1 MAEYYLHF
9 KALHLIFVVTWF
21 AGLFYIPR
29 LFVYHIEAQ
38 DKTDLERDILST
50 QLKLMS
56 KRLWLI
62 IAWPSAVLATL
73 FALIL
78 IVIMPSWLMQ
88 PWMWLKLAFVF
99 GLILYHLKLHQMYKQ
114 QQKDIFKYTSN
125 RMRIWNEGATLFLFA
140 IVFLVILKNTIDWI
154 YGLLGLFLLIGML
167 LMAIK
172 IYKQSRQNSS
182 S

>member
-172 IYKQSRQNSS
+172 LYKKSRQNSS

>member
-172 IYKQSRQNSS
+172 LYKQSRQNSS

>member
-172 IYKQSRQNSS
+172 LYKKSRQKSS

>member
-38 DKTDLERDILST
+38 DKTDLERVILST

-99 GLILYHLKLHQMYKQ
+99 GLILYHLKLHQIYKQ

-172 IYKQSRQNSS
+172 LYKKSRQNSS

>member
-125 RMRIWNEGATLFLFA
+125 RMRIWDEGATLFLFA

>member
-99 GLILYHLKLHQMYKQ
+99 GLILYHLKLHQMYKH

-172 IYKQSRQNSS
+172 LYKKSRQKSS

>member
-1 MAEYYLHF
+1 M
-9 KALHLIFVVTWF
+9 TWF

-172 IYKQSRQNSS
+172 LYKKSRQNSS

>member
-1 MAEYYLHF
+1 MADYYLHI

-38 DKTDLERDILST
+38 DKLPLERDILSR
-50 QLKLMS
+50 QLKMMS

-62 IAWPSAVLATL
+62 ITWPSAILATI
-73 FALIL
+73 FALAL
-78 IVIMPSWLMQ
+78 IAIVPSWLWQ

-99 GLILYHLKLHQMYKQ
+99 GLILYHLKLHQMYRELQ
-114 QQKDIFKYTSN
+114 GDIFRHSSI
-125 RMRIWNEGATLFLFA
+125 RMRVWNEGATLFLFA

-154 YGLLGLFLLIGML
+154 YGLLGLVVLSGSLFW
-167 LMAIK
+167 AIK
-172 IYKQSRQNSS
+172 SYKRSREKRS
-182 S
+182 

>member
-1 MAEYYLHF
+1 MADYYLHI

-38 DKTDLERDILST
+38 DKLPLERDILSR
-50 QLKLMS
+50 QLKMMS

-62 IAWPSAVLATL
+62 ITWPSAILATI
-73 FALIL
+73 FALAL
-78 IVIMPSWLMQ
+78 IAIVPSWLWQ

-99 GLILYHLKLHQMYKQ
+99 GLILYHLKLHQMYMELQ
-114 QQKDIFKYTSN
+114 GDIFRYSSIH
-125 RMRIWNEGATLFLFA
+125 MRVWNEGATLFLFA

-154 YGLLGLFLLIGML
+154 YGLLGLVVLSGSLFW
-167 LMAIK
+167 AIK
-172 IYKQSRQNSS
+172 SYKRSREKRS
-182 S
+182 

>member
-88 PWMWLKLAFVF
+88 PWMWFKLAFVF

-172 IYKQSRQNSS
+172 LYKKSRQNSS

>member
-1 MAEYYLHF
+1 MADYYLHI

-38 DKTDLERDILST
+38 DKLPLERDILSR
-50 QLKLMS
+50 QLKMMS

-62 IAWPSAVLATL
+62 ITWPSAIFATI
-73 FALIL
+73 FALAL
-78 IVIMPSWLMQ
+78 IAIVPSWLWQ

-99 GLILYHLKLHQMYKQ
+99 GLILYHLKLHQMYRELQ
-114 QQKDIFKYTSN
+114 GDIFRYSSI
-125 RMRIWNEGATLFLFA
+125 RMRVWNEGATLFLFA

-154 YGLLGLFLLIGML
+154 YGLLGLVVLSGSLFW
-167 LMAIK
+167 AIK
-172 IYKQSRQNSS
+172 SYKRSREKRS
-182 S
+182 

>member
-114 QQKDIFKYTSN
+114 QQKDIFKYSSN

-172 IYKQSRQNSS
+172 LYKKSRQNSS